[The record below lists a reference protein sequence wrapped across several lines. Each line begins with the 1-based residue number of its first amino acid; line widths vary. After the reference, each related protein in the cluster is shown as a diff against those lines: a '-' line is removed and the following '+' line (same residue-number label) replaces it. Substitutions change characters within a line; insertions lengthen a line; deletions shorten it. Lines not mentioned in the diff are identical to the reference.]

1 MQPSMAQGE
10 GTPCSGARS
19 AASHT
24 NTPSAAAGEDGSPV
38 REPLVSPEAEDLLK
52 HATELDYMT
61 HLVFRMFENKR

>member
-1 MQPSMAQGE
+1 MQCCPLWSMPHQIPSV
-10 GTPCSGARS
+10 
-19 AASHT
+19 
-24 NTPSAAAGEDGSPV
+24 AAGEDGTAV

>member
-1 MQPSMAQGE
+1 MPHQIPSV
-10 GTPCSGARS
+10 
-19 AASHT
+19 
-24 NTPSAAAGEDGSPV
+24 AAGEDGTAV

>member
-1 MQPSMAQGE
+1 M
-10 GTPCSGARS
+10 
-19 AASHT
+19 
-24 NTPSAAAGEDGSPV
+24 